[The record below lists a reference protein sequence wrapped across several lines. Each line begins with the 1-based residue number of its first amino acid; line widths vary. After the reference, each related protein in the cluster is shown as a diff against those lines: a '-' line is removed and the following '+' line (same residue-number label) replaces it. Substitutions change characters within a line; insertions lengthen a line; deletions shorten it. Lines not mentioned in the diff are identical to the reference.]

1 MDRLLKAKEFIS
13 WIIAF
18 VISLFTVG
26 YNMATWQGKVIQEVA
41 NLKLQVDE
49 VKEDNKQLKEEN
61 KKMRDYL
68 DDKIEPMRKDITD
81 IKIMLQNKQDRP

>member
-49 VKEDNKQLKEEN
+49 VKEDNRQLKEEN
-61 KKMRDYL
+61 KKLRDYL

>member
-1 MDRLLKAKEFIS
+1 
-13 WIIAF
+13 
-18 VISLFTVG
+18 
-26 YNMATWQGKVIQEVA
+26 MATWQGKVIQDVA

-61 KKMRDYL
+61 KKLRDYL
-68 DDKIEPMRKDITD
+68 DDKIEPMRKDIVD